1 MDGGGC
7 PFINNPV
14 GVPPS
19 SPGTKRAREDG
30 EELPSLLGFATSEKS
45 FLHGEKPHPTH
56 YGSYLGIPQLLKNQE
71 GEAACKPGGKG
82 LMHHEE
88 LTFIVI
94 HQVFELWFKLTIADM
109 EKSRELLKGIDTTEV
124 DVRHQRLD
132 QVNHYLRRAESI
144 FRHVMEAFGLMETMH
159 PADFI
164 EFRDYLIPASGFQSV
179 QFRQLEQ
186 IFGVQRATRCK
197 VNGKEVFE
205 YLETDE
211 QSKLAEEAKLPS
223 FNIMVEEL
231 LSCVYVPETFKQ
243 VYYETTERVLRQ
255 QQFDIAKAP
264 KGDKVAEKHVAS
276 GLETTRS
283 MLEEPVEWSEGLHCP
298 TQADADRYT
307 KSVLAALFVSS
318 YRHEPKY
325 ALLASFIDQLIAT
338 EQAMLLWRGR
348 HMHMAERMIGR
359 RAGTGGTGSGV
370 GYLDMTR
377 RYRIFHAPWLVRKL
391 FIRASALPPLS
402 TFPLGDDIFTAPKE

>member
-1 MDGGGC
+1 MSGGC
-7 PFINNPV
+7 PFLNPT
-14 GVPPS
+14 GAMPPS
-19 SPGTKRAREDG
+19 PGMKRSREP

-56 YGSYLGIPQLLKNQE
+56 YGSYLGIPQLLMNQE
-71 GEAACKPGGKG
+71 GEAQCKPEGKG

-109 EKSRELLKGIDTTEV
+109 EKSRSLLGGIESADVDT
-124 DVRHQRLD
+124 RHQRLD
-132 QVNHYLRRAESI
+132 QVNHYLRRAEAI
-144 FRHVMEAFGLMETMH
+144 FRHVMEGFGLMETMH

-179 QFRQLEQ
+179 QFRTLEQ
-186 IFGVQRATRCK
+186 IFGVQRQTRAM

-205 YLETDE
+205 YLEADE
-211 QSKLAEEAKLPS
+211 QKKLATEAEVPS
-223 FNIMVEEL
+223 FNVLVEEL
-231 LSCVYVPETFKQ
+231 LARIHVPENFKK
-243 VYYETTERVLRQ
+243 VYFETTERVLRQ

-264 KGDKVAEKHVAS
+264 AGDKVAEKHVTT

-283 MLEEPVEWSEGLHCP
+283 MLEEPVEWSEGLHC
-298 TQADADRYT
+298 ANDKEAERYT
-307 KSVLAALFVSS
+307 KAVLAALFVSS
-318 YRHEPKY
+318 YRNEPKY

-338 EQAMLLWRGR
+338 EQAMLIWRGR

-377 RYRIFHAPWLVRKL
+377 RYRIFHCLWLVRKL
-391 FIRASALPPLS
+391 FIRASALPPLTS
-402 TFPLGDDIFTAPKE
+402 FALGADIFTAPQ